1 MRLTRKVFNDLAIW
15 MIGLGLLIGFVFP
28 FFVTFMGVPSDLVIR
43 PWFFVVCMT
52 AGFIVGA
59 ANIALAK
66 IVVGLRMRLLVER
79 MRFVENNLEEMAQGG
94 AIENCTPEACM
105 IEVDS
110 EDEIGETS
118 EGFNHLVEALSN
130 FHRVDAAVRE
140 FNKVLASHLEMD
152 ILASQALQQLQLHIK
167 ADAGALL
174 IETDGEIQVAAAHR
188 IRSPEALT
196 INEQVRLVFRNGQQQ
211 RISLPEDVALESVL
225 TDFRPREILVEP
237 IDFKQTVIGVIILAS
252 AEVFSDDAVR
262 QLELLRQSLAFAFNN
277 ALTHERLQRLAALDP
292 LTGVYNRRFG
302 MARLHEEFSRA
313 VRQNTHL
320 ALLMFD
326 IDHFKNVND
335 TYGHVAGD
343 RILVKMSKI
352 SRIAMRE
359 GDILVR
365 YGGEEFLAILPAA
378 SKQDGYQAGERL
390 RRVVEETSV
399 KEGEQEIRVTI
410 SVGVTAYPE
419 LSVESELDLVKSAD
433 KALYSAK
440 DTGRNRV
447 VAA

>member
-1 MRLTRKVFNDLAIW
+1 MRLTRKVFNDLALW

-28 FFVTFMGVPSDLVIR
+28 FFITFMGVPSALVIR
-43 PWFFVVCMT
+43 PWFFMACMT
-52 AGFIVGA
+52 AGLLVGA
-59 ANIALAK
+59 ANITLAK
-66 IVVGLRMRLLVER
+66 IVVGWRMRLLVER
-79 MRFVENNLEEMAQGG
+79 MQFVESNLEEMARGG
-94 AIENCTPEACM
+94 AIEDCTPETCM

-118 EGFNHLVEALSN
+118 KGFNHLVEALAN

-152 ILASQALQQLQLHIK
+152 ILASQALQQLLLHIK

-174 IETDGEIQVAAAHR
+174 IETDGEIQVAAVHR
-188 IRSPEALT
+188 IRSPETLAS
-196 INEQVRLVFRNGQQQ
+196 NEQVRLAFNNGQQQ
-211 RISLPEDVALESVL
+211 RISLPEDVTLEGVL
-225 TDFRPREILVEP
+225 TDFRPREILIEP
-237 IDFKQTVIGVIILAS
+237 IDFKQTTIGVIILARS
-252 AEVFSDDAVR
+252 EVFADDTVR

-320 ALLMFD
+320 AVLMFD
-326 IDHFKNVND
+326 IDHFKKVND
-335 TYGHVAGD
+335 TYGHLAGD
-343 RILVKMSKI
+343 RILVQVSRI
-352 SRIAMRE
+352 SRSAMRD
-359 GDILVR
+359 GDILIR

-378 SKQDGYQAGERL
+378 SKKDGYLVGERL
-390 RRVVEETSV
+390 RRVVAETSI
-399 KEGEQEIRVTI
+399 KEGAQEIRVTI
-410 SVGVTAYPE
+410 SIGVTAYPE
-419 LSVESELDLVKSAD
+419 LSVESERDLVESAD
-433 KALYSAK
+433 KALYIAK